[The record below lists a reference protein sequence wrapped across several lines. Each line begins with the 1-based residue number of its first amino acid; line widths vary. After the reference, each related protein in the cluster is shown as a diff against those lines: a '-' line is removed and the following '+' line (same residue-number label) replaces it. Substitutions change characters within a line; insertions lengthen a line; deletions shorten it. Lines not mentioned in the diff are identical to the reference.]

1 MSRGYRWLF
10 AALLALSLSGCSTI
24 SGWFD
29 FDDEDDPKQPA
40 ELLDIDETA
49 NIKKLWSH
57 GVGNGQGD
65 GFYKIQP
72 AISGDTIYVAA
83 ADGDVEAFE
92 RRSGD
97 SIWDVEL
104 DLPLSGGVGV
114 YGDALLLG
122 SSDGFVLK
130 VDANSGEV
138 QWTTRLNGEVMSTP
152 QSNGSM
158 VLAHTL
164 DGKLQGLDFA
174 TGEVVWTYDS
184 NVPVLTLRGSSS
196 PVVNGNVAYVGF
208 ANGRVQA
215 FDIATGGILWDVR
228 VAIPQGR
235 SEIERVVDIDGT
247 MSLLGGELYVASYQG
262 RIVAI
267 NVSDGRKLWQNNV
280 SSFSGVSQGFGN
292 VYVADEDGTVTAYQR
307 SGQGVRWQQTALAY
321 RGLSRPTPVSS
332 YLAIGDKEGY
342 VHFLSQVDG
351 EFVGRVKADGDG
363 VRADMLGEDNILYVY
378 GNSGD
383 LIAYEIKPKD

>member
-1 MSRGYRWLF
+1 MVHGYRWL
-10 AALLALSLSGCSTI
+10 LAVTLVMSLSACSTI
-24 SGWFD
+24 KGWFE
-29 FDDEDDPKQPA
+29 FDDDDDPKKPA
-40 ELLDIDETA
+40 ELQAIDQTIK
-49 NIKKLWSH
+49 IKKLWSH
-57 GVGNGQGD
+57 GIGNGQGD

-72 AISGDTIYVAA
+72 AIAGSSIYIAA
-83 ADGDVEAFE
+83 ADGTVEAFDKQTGKSLWDTELE
-92 RRSGD
+92 R
-97 SIWDVEL
+97 
-104 DLPLSGGVGV
+104 PLSGGVGV

-130 VDANSGEV
+130 LDANSGEV
-138 QWTTRLNGEVMSTP
+138 QWSTRLSGEVMSVP
-152 QSNGSM
+152 GSDGRM

-174 TGEVVWTYDS
+174 TGEVAWTYDS
-184 NVPVLTLRGSSS
+184 NVPVLTLRGSCS
-196 PVVNGNVAYVGF
+196 PLLNGNVAYVGF
-208 ANGRVQA
+208 ATGRVLA
-215 FDIATGGILWDVR
+215 FDIANGGIIWEAR

-247 MSLLGGELYVASYQG
+247 MTLLGKELFVASYQG
-262 RIVAI
+262 RIMAI
-267 NVSDGRKLWQNNV
+267 DVTDGRKLWQHNV

-307 SGQGVRWQQTALAY
+307 SGQGERWQQTALAY

-332 YLAIGDKEGY
+332 YLAVGDKEGY
-342 VHFLSQVDG
+342 VHFMSQVDG
-351 EFVGRVKADGDG
+351 EIVGRIEADDEGI
-363 VRADMLGEDNILYVY
+363 RADMVSEDNILYVY

>member
-1 MSRGYRWLF
+1 MPRGYRWLF
-10 AALLALSLSGCSTI
+10 AAALALSLSGCSTI
-24 SGWFD
+24 SSWFD
-29 FDDEDDPKQPA
+29 FDDDEDPKQPA
-40 ELLDIDETA
+40 ELMEIDETVR
-49 NIKKLWSH
+49 IKKLWSH
-57 GVGNGQGD
+57 GVGNGQGE
-65 GFYKIQP
+65 GFYKIHP
-72 AISGDTIYVAA
+72 TTNGDTIYIAA
-83 ADGDVEAFE
+83 ADGDVEAFDK
-92 RRSGD
+92 RSGD
-97 SIWDVEL
+97 SLWDVEL
-104 DLPLSGGVGV
+104 ELPLSGGVGV
-114 YGDALLLG
+114 YGDALFLG
-122 SSDGFVLK
+122 SSDGFVIK
-130 VDANSGEV
+130 VDANSGEI

-152 QSNGSM
+152 QSNGRM

-164 DGKLQGLDFA
+164 DGKLQALDFA
-174 TGEVVWTYDS
+174 TGGVVWTYDS

-196 PVVNGNVAYVGF
+196 PVLDGNVAYVGF

-215 FDIATGGILWDVR
+215 FDIATGGILWDAR

-235 SEIERVVDIDGT
+235 SEIERVVDIDGA
-247 MSLLGGELYVASYQG
+247 MSLLGTELFVASYQG
-262 RIVAI
+262 RIAAI

-332 YLAIGDKEGY
+332 YLAVGDKEGY
-342 VHFLSQVDG
+342 VHFMSQVDG
-351 EFVGRVKADGDG
+351 EFVGRVRADSDG

>member
-1 MSRGYRWLF
+1 MVHGYRWL
-10 AALLALSLSGCSTI
+10 LAVTLVMSLSACSTI
-24 SGWFD
+24 KGWFE
-29 FDDEDDPKQPA
+29 FDDDDDPKKPA
-40 ELLDIDETA
+40 ELQAIDQTIK
-49 NIKKLWSH
+49 IKKLWSH
-57 GVGNGQGD
+57 GIGNGQGD

-72 AISGDTIYVAA
+72 AIAGSSIYIAA
-83 ADGDVEAFE
+83 ADGTVEAFDKQTGKSLWDTELE
-92 RRSGD
+92 R
-97 SIWDVEL
+97 
-104 DLPLSGGVGV
+104 PLSGGVGV

-130 VDANSGEV
+130 LDATSGEV
-138 QWTTRLNGEVMSTP
+138 QWSTRLNGEVMSVP
-152 QSNGSM
+152 GSDGRM

-174 TGEVVWTYDS
+174 TGEVAWTYDS
-184 NVPVLTLRGSSS
+184 NVPVLTLRGSCS
-196 PVVNGNVAYVGF
+196 PLLNGNVAYVGF
-208 ANGRVQA
+208 ATGRVLA
-215 FDIATGGILWDVR
+215 FDIANGGIIWEAR

-247 MSLLGGELYVASYQG
+247 MTLLGNELFVASYQG
-262 RIVAI
+262 RIMAI
-267 NVSDGRKLWQNNV
+267 DVTDGRKLWQHNV

-307 SGQGVRWQQTALAY
+307 SGQGERWQQTALAY

-332 YLAIGDKEGY
+332 YLAVGDKEGY
-342 VHFLSQVDG
+342 VHFMSQVDG
-351 EFVGRVKADGDG
+351 EIVGRIEADDEGI
-363 VRADMLGEDNILYVY
+363 RADMVSEDNILYVY